1 MAHKPPAVSDDPEE
15 QDQIIFLVAVAMG
28 DTDEVVAS
36 LRKNPNHARLAAPN
50 GRTPLMIAA
59 AKGRLA
65 FVEMLLPLSDTR
77 ATEPNGGNSA
87 LTLAIDDHHIE
98 CVKALLPASDANLV
112 FRGISGDATTPLHL
126 AAERGYL
133 DIVNLLA
140 PLARERW
147 RPLQAAARNCQW
159 DCVDHLAGWM
169 GNDPDDLDA
178 IESIVALTIPG
189 TLPQAEAILLARD
202 LSSVVKDSQ
211 SASTSD
217 DPEKSGSQSTSGRRP
232 PRSL

>member
-1 MAHKPPAVSDDPEE
+1 MADHFPAMSDDLEQ
-15 QDQIIFLVAVAMG
+15 QDQMIFLVAVAMG
-28 DTDEVVAS
+28 DTDDVVAS
-36 LRKNPNHARLAAPN
+36 LRKNPKHARLAAPN

-87 LTLAIDDHHIE
+87 LTFAIDDHHIE
-98 CVKALLPASDANLV
+98 CVKALLPASDANLA
-112 FRGISGDATTPLHL
+112 FRDTSGDATTPLNL

-133 DIVNLLA
+133 DIVKLLA
-140 PLARERW
+140 PLARECW

-159 DCVDHLAGWM
+159 DCVDYLAGWM

-178 IESIVALTIPG
+178 IESIVTLTIPG

-202 LSSVVKDSQ
+202 LSSVVKDGQ
-211 SASTSD
+211 GASNSG
-217 DPEKSGSQSTSGRRP
+217 DPEKSGSQSESARRP
-232 PRSL
+232 PRAL